1 MKNLNINSHYCYNV
15 VDNDSCIQYGGQQ
28 RTFDRNVN
36 LEF

>member
-1 MKNLNINSHYCYNV
+1 V